1 MKPLSYEFFTYLINE
16 ELLLLPTIF
25 SQKYHEGSY
34 TVVTEEQK
42 KEIVE
47 KYGETFPWDK
57 ALFGI
62 QELNE
67 LNDTYRGYKIKKE
80 GYIIPNILGKDLT
93 LFKEV
98 KNKSIVE
105 ESLLKWNEEF
115 HQLKNVSAYDRSM
128 EYKITERLEALS
140 LNMFKEYYILR
151 IEHFK
156 LEDEDLWKMF
166 KGWVHSKDMNRHV
179 NKLLNLILPSVENKN
194 DLSIIHKSLPEGFST
209 SLADNVRYKLWLKFL
224 AQYCKD
230 EELELSPEILKER
243 YNSTTGELIQLD
255 ILGALKKY
263 KFELVKDFILEK
275 HKQKNTI
282 KIAEY
287 IEKWLVEKGEINLN
301 QELCLEENTNITYTK
316 TLVFNMSLLRKKA
329 EKNKKLME
337 NVLTLLRKNFT
348 NYDPRVKVDL
358 EDNLKISLSTEN
370 KEDFVK
376 FIPYSKDALNYL
388 MNICLNKT
396 KDDLFMQKIVGS
408 DFWRQIDELAQIL
421 DEEVRKYIFKEKM
434 EKTLS
439 DDTNSKS
446 IRKNKI

>member
-1 MKPLSYEFFTYLINE
+1 MKPLSYEFFTYLIQE
-16 ELLLLPTIF
+16 KLLLLPTTF
-25 SQKYHEGSY
+25 SKKYHESSY
-34 TVVTEEQK
+34 TVITEEQK

-57 ALFGI
+57 ALFGS
-62 QELNE
+62 QEINE
-67 LNDTYRGYKIKKE
+67 LNDHYRGYKVKKE
-80 GYIIPNILGKDLT
+80 GYIIPNILSKDVT

-98 KNKSIVE
+98 KHKATVE
-105 ESLLKWNEEF
+105 ENLLKWNEEF
-115 HQLKNVSAYDRSM
+115 NKLKNISSYDRSM
-128 EYKITERLEALS
+128 EYKITEQLEALS
-140 LNMFKEYYILR
+140 LNMFKEYYVFK
-151 IEHFK
+151 IEHLH
-156 LEDEDLWKMF
+156 LEDEELWKTF
-166 KGWVHSKDMNRHV
+166 IGWVHSKDMNRHV
-179 NKLLNLILPSVENKN
+179 NKLLNLIITSIENKE
-194 DLSIIHKSLPEGFST
+194 DISIVYKSLPEGFST

-263 KFELVKDFILEK
+263 KFELVKDFVLEK

-287 IEKWLVEKGEINLN
+287 IEKWLIEKGEINLN
-301 QELCLEENTNITYTK
+301 QEICLEENTNITYTK

-370 KEDFVK
+370 KEDFVQ

-388 MNICLNKT
+388 MNICLNKS
-396 KDDLFMQKIVGS
+396 KDDTFMQKVMGS
-408 DFWRQIDELAQIL
+408 DFWRQIDELAQIF
-421 DEEVRKYIFKEKM
+421 DEEVKKYIFKEKM
-434 EKTLS
+434 EKSLNES
-439 DDTNSKS
+439 SEEKVG
-446 IRKNKI
+446 RKNKI